1 MHPAFTEALL
11 LRSVKYGDSDV
22 VATLL
27 TPSMGVVGALARGA
41 RKSMKRFGAALDFF
55 NLVRAEVRP
64 SRSGMPA
71 LLSVELVRLFERP
84 RMDMDAY
91 AAAHHLLEVA
101 NLGTR
106 ENDTAPAMW
115 KLLVS
120 ALDAME
126 EGGDP
131 TTVGRIFQIRAI
143 GLLGYSLGGE
153 TCSACGSPLEGG
165 AVFVDFMPR
174 CQACGAGRGRAVSA
188 GARKTLTAAL
198 GPRPWRLAVSG
209 VVEEEIGE
217 LVEDA
222 LAAALH
228 ARPRTSI
235 RLV

>member
-1 MHPAFTEALL
+1 M
-11 LRSVKYGDSDV
+11 RSVRYGDSDL

-41 RKSMKRFGAALDFF
+41 RKSQKRFGAALDFF
-55 NLVRAEVRP
+55 NLMRAEVRP

-71 LLSVELVRLFERP
+71 LLSVEFVSAYARP
-84 RMDMDAY
+84 RSDMDAY
-91 AAAHHLLEVA
+91 AAAHHMLEVA

-115 KLLVS
+115 RLVTS
-120 ALDAME
+120 ALAALE

-131 TTVGRIFQIRAI
+131 VAVGRIFQIRAI

-153 TCSACGSPLEGG
+153 TCAACGSALLGP

-174 CQACGAGRGRAVSA
+174 CASCSGGRGRAVSA
-188 GARKTLTAAL
+188 GARKTLLAAL
-198 GPRPWRLAVSG
+198 GPKPWRLAISG
-209 VVEEEIGE
+209 AVEAELGE
-217 LVEDA
+217 LVEDS

-228 ARPRTSI
+228 AKPRTS
-235 RLV
+235 VKAF